1 MAVCKLLVEKIYGFG
16 RIGHEE
22 LVGVFQCGKHPVGS
36 ACRLAG
42 CGRSGRRSIIGG
54 PGGWPLAVRLS
65 MRHGVSAEL
74 TVSPGRS

>member
-1 MAVCKLLVEKIYGFG
+1 MAVCHLLVKEVYGSS

-22 LVGVFQCGKHPVGS
+22 LIGVFQCGKRPVGA

-42 CGRSGRRSIIGG
+42 CGRSGRRRSIGG
-54 PGGWPLAVRLS
+54 PGGWPFAVRLS

-74 TVSPGRS
+74 TVSPDRS